1 VFLDIDLRQLTV
13 QQRRALEVHEQPGIG
28 DQITNSTDST
38 DLTRLWVPISRHS
51 REDLAPVVVRD
62 GSGRV
67 VPRLTQSA
75 ATNAV
80 IAGVAWLFRTYL
92 PALGRTGLQQEPD
105 DYGPTVPMPNPGYA
119 EDRKARWLIEAAA
132 ARLIRYGSHGKPG
145 GSSQP
150 QPSES
155 AERALAERYLQSLE
169 KHPAASHLDELL
181 RLASGEY
188 FLVVMLTAENSH
200 HSLTYDAPLIPA
212 VRSLTAR
219 RRAWKAMLPVSTEFT
234 VSYVTQLPRAVGS
247 YHVTIDVPEEIDV
260 RRFILSTD
268 ADQPAV
274 EDLARRIDAL
284 CNVIRCHDPV
294 KARPDFERVIQ
305 IEQEEIESC
314 LRLLGQRR
322 RLDLQG
328 FEYYLQNRELPIP
341 TDLGSSP
348 KLVDRLASLQ
358 GGPPEVAV
366 MGQECGR
373 EPPSG
378 SDETAQLRPGDL
390 AELPKLIRSR
400 DLGYDISTDNDPR
413 ENGAHAQWRPVPLGF
428 GHPTVEPVEAKV
440 YLAMAD
446 EPPALVGSVAKM
458 IGALLIV
465 VVGLY
470 LIARLNNAERFSEAD
485 AVVAVLLIVPG
496 ILLAR
501 LDIPST
507 HSVLGRLRKF
517 PRTVAF
523 GSVAF
528 TTGLAMAVAV
538 KSADRTAAFIW
549 CAILLV
555 TLLLLCFIEIF
566 VRSRRR
572 KRSVPSSAAIPSW
585 LREHFGK
592 SHTRDARAKTHPPD
606 QYFDAIRPVPNTTRR
621 ADRKYEEEAAR
632 WGRRSEK
639 TATNVTEGPALL
651 ADIGA
656 RAVAGDYIETWVEI
670 AHGTDPLPNPPARA
684 IDELLYTS
692 LGGTA
697 LQVSSG
703 YVETGETGPNRP
715 LGPGDRGSLLSND
728 GVNSDKRWMATF
740 PFKPSTIRQNMDD
753 IDLLVEFPEARS
765 ETMSKKMLTFLH
777 AALSERFDK
786 GVSPTL
792 VLAPAATAASRSDT
806 FSSRA
811 AGAAMRLTFTL
822 PHTAHDSRLAL
833 EVAMVRLARQQN
845 VRLWLA
851 GRQPGAGQGDWQCLH
866 PAGSQNADA
875 TPGPQWLI
883 PITFVTKAATET
895 VTAFRDLTKALLE
908 AEANVTLLIASVLGR
923 HAVVQLAVGTSDDA
937 STWLHEQK
945 AEVATVFERLHKIG
959 GLMATA
965 PDRET
970 LSAIGFD
977 AYLGPVHDSTAG
989 RVKAASKRLALWVDW
1004 ELPICTVGDRDI
1016 AHFVVE
1022 KCQEHIG
1029 RTEILNWRMDRFPH
1043 DKASGRAKLSVEARD
1058 AETGQLD
1065 AKELGNKVK
1074 RVQSETQAE
1083 LRRRIDPRLAHAVF
1097 LHVVWSERWLT
1108 RRRA

>member
-1 VFLDIDLRQLTV
+1 
-13 QQRRALEVHEQPGIG
+13 
-28 DQITNSTDST
+28 
-38 DLTRLWVPISRHS
+38 
-51 REDLAPVVVRD
+51 
-62 GSGRV
+62 
-67 VPRLTQSA
+67 
-75 ATNAV
+75 
-80 IAGVAWLFRTYL
+80 
-92 PALGRTGLQQEPD
+92 
-105 DYGPTVPMPNPGYA
+105 
-119 EDRKARWLIEAAA
+119 
-132 ARLIRYGSHGKPG
+132 
-145 GSSQP
+145 
-150 QPSES
+150 
-155 AERALAERYLQSLE
+155 
-169 KHPAASHLDELL
+169 
-181 RLASGEY
+181 
-188 FLVVMLTAENSH
+188 
-200 HSLTYDAPLIPA
+200 
-212 VRSLTAR
+212 
-219 RRAWKAMLPVSTEFT
+219 
-234 VSYVTQLPRAVGS
+234 
-247 YHVTIDVPEEIDV
+247 VPEEIDV

-268 ADQPAV
+268 AGQPAV

-284 CNVIRCHDPV
+284 CNDCHGF
-294 KARPDFERVIQ
+294 ATPDSDFQRIIQ
-305 IEQEEIESC
+305 IEQGEIESC

-328 FEYYLQNRELPIP
+328 FEYYLKNRELPIRVDP
-341 TDLGSSP
+341 VSSP
-348 KLVDRLASLQ
+348 KLVDRLASLH
-358 GGPPEVAV
+358 GGPPESSGVR
-366 MGQECGR
+366 ECGR
-373 EPPSG
+373 EVPLE
-378 SDETAQLRPGDL
+378 SDETAQLKLEDL
-390 AELPKLIRSR
+390 AELPKLIRSQ

-470 LIARLNNAERFSEAD
+470 VIARLNNAERFSEAD

-549 CAILLV
+549 CAILLFI
-555 TLLLLCFIEIF
+555 LLLLCLVEIL
-566 VRSRRR
+566 VRKGRR

-592 SHTRDARAKTHPPD
+592 SQTTDASAKTHPPD
-606 QYFDAIRPVPNTTRR
+606 QYFDAIKPVPNTTRR
-621 ADRKYEEEAAR
+621 ANRKYEEDAAR
-632 WGRRSEK
+632 WGRRWEK
-639 TATNVTEGPALL
+639 VATNVTEGPALL

-656 RAVAGDYIETWVEI
+656 AAVAGDYIETWVEI
-670 AHGTDPLPNPPARA
+670 AHGTDPLPNPPSRA
-684 IDELLYTS
+684 VDKFLYTS
-692 LGGTA
+692 LGGIA

-715 LGPGDRGSLLSND
+715 LGVGDRVSRLSND
-728 GVNSDKRWMATF
+728 GVDSDQRWMATF

-753 IDLLVEFPEARS
+753 IDLLVEFPEARL

-777 AALSERFDK
+777 GALSERFDE

-792 VLAPAATAASRSDT
+792 VLAPAATAASTSRSDT
-806 FSSRA
+806 FASRA

-822 PHTAHDSRLAL
+822 PHTAHESRLAL
-833 EVAMVRLARQQN
+833 ERAMLGLARQQD

-851 GRQPGAGQGDWQCLH
+851 GRQPGAGQGDWQCLY
-866 PAGSQNADA
+866 PAGSQNAEA
-875 TPGPQWLI
+875 MAEPQWLI
-883 PITFVTKAATET
+883 PITFVTKAGTET
-895 VTAFRDLTKALLE
+895 VTAFRDLTKALLD
-908 AEANVTLLIASVLGR
+908 AEVNVTLLIASVLGR
-923 HAVVQLAVGTSDDA
+923 HAVVQLAVGSTDEA
-937 STWLHEQK
+937 SSWLDGQK

-970 LSAIGFD
+970 LSTIGFD
-977 AYLGPVHDSTAG
+977 AYLGPVHGSMAS

-1029 RTEILNWRMDRFPH
+1029 WTEVLSWRTDRVPH
-1043 DKASGRAKLSVEARD
+1043 DKAGGRAKLSVEAS
-1058 AETGQLD
+1058 AETGELD

-1097 LHVVWSERWLT
+1097 LYVVWSEPWLT